1 MAEQETFEIDAAD
14 LEDDDVADVSAP
26 REAPLEQFEDETG
39 DEDGT
44 GVAEALRA
52 STAGGRSVE
61 SESSG
66 GRNSAR
72 PVCPTRTPGGAKSQ
86 PSLLTYEQR
95 IRRYYGRARTA
106 GYVGP

>member
-44 GVAEALRA
+44 GVAEALHA
-52 STAGGRSVE
+52 STAGGR
-61 SESSG
+61 
-66 GRNSAR
+66 
-72 PVCPTRTPGGAKSQ
+72 
-86 PSLLTYEQR
+86 
-95 IRRYYGRARTA
+95 
-106 GYVGP
+106 